1 MISIRSALAAP
12 LLAFLALPGSLA
24 AGELP
29 QRLTVATWNIE
40 WFFDHET
47 GDNYSELAKNLS
59 APNEA
64 EWQWRLEG
72 VAEAIARMR
81 PDILALQEV
90 ENQRV
95 LYQLCTT
102 LKQKHGLDYHDAII
116 QGRDFYTEQDVAFLW
131 RSGLLEY
138 SRKVPTSDQW
148 NDPQLHSIP
157 KHLIGQFQWT
167 SGDQTERLTLINV
180 HLTAFHTKESIRIRQ
195 ARLLR
200 RWFSEAIRRGENV
213 IVLGDINTEESYS
226 ATASDR
232 EVGILRGLNTPT
244 TRDDLA
250 DLHQYVPFLKRYTH
264 LINRQ
269 FDRVLVAPALMQ
281 DAPDRSD
288 LVFQSARV
296 RHELAIRGERQDK
309 DHWNMYYKIAQDE
322 RDLSDHYPVVA
333 VFEVK

>member
-1 MISIRSALAAP
+1 MNPRLALAVPLLASVALSSALAAD
-12 LLAFLALPGSLA
+12 GI
-24 AGELP
+24 P

-40 WFFDHET
+40 WFFDHER
-47 GDNYSELAKNLS
+47 GDNYSELAKKLS

-102 LKQKHGLDYHDAII
+102 LKQKHGLDYHDAIVE
-116 QGRDFYTEQDVAFLW
+116 GRDFYTEQDVAFLW
-131 RSGLLEY
+131 RSGLVEY
-138 SRKVPTSDQW
+138 SRKVPTADEW

-157 KHLIGQFQWT
+157 KHLIGQFEWT
-167 SGDQTERLTLINV
+167 RGDQTERLSLINV
-180 HLTAFHTKESIRIRQ
+180 HLQAFHSKESIRIRQ

-226 ATASDR
+226 ATAPDR
-232 EVGILRGLNTPT
+232 EVGILRGLNTPS
-244 TRDDLA
+244 TRDDLV
-250 DLHQYVPFLKRYTH
+250 DLHKYVPFSKRYTH

-269 FDRVLVAPALMQ
+269 FDRILVAPALMQ
-281 DAPDRSD
+281 DAPGRPN
-288 LVFQSARV
+288 LVFQSVRV
-296 RHELAIRGERQDK
+296 RHEVAVRGLQQDE

-333 VFEVK
+333 VFEMK